1 MPEGHVSV
9 CTNTCLKA
17 GWLRKIIYKSR
28 IYLSKDMAKGISH
41 RSACWTYFI
50 KMKFFLTRMVKTPT
64 TYYSNFRGNTPSYF
78 PISSKVSSSFSR
90 LESIKGT
97 IKSQFCLPCSC
108 SSKPIHWTTGLRI
121 AFFHEICNLK
131 INHNLIYNKIIVIRV
146 RTDFSIIS
154 QEKIILV

>member
-9 CTNTCLKA
+9 CTSICLKT
-17 GWLRKIIYKSR
+17 GWLRKIIYKSKA
-28 IYLSKDMAKGISH
+28 YSSKDMAKGISH
-41 RSACWTYFI
+41 RSACWTYFT
-50 KMKFFLTRMVKTPT
+50 KTRSFLTHMVKTPT
-64 TYYSNFRGNTPSYF
+64 AYYNNFRGNTSSYF

-90 LESIKGT
+90 LELIKGT

-108 SSKPIHWTTGLRI
+108 SSKPIHWTTGRRI
-121 AFFHEICNLK
+121 AFFHEICNFK
-131 INHNLIYNKIIVIRV
+131 INHNLIYKKIIVIRV